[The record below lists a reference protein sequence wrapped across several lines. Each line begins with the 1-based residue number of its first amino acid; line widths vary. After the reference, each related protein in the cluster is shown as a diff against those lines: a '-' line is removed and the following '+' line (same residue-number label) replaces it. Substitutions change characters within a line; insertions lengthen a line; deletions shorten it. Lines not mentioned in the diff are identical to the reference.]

1 MSEKSCP
8 ISVPGLTNMPK
19 NTKRERPPETFYF
32 CMGLVRH
39 ALQY

>member
-8 ISVPGLTNMPK
+8 NSVPGITNMPK
-19 NTKRERPPETFYF
+19 NTKQVSLPETFSF

-39 ALQY
+39 CHQY